1 MKAITHGGVYS
12 PIIKNNGVEITIIV
26 AKGAAKGST
35 QILDYTE
42 FSPRQRKML
51 ARNVTHTD
59 YKVVKNM
66 MTGSSVK
73 IPVNTPSSCDPSTE
87 LYWTM

>member
-35 QILDYTE
+35 QIWTTPNFL
-42 FSPRQRKML
+42 L
-51 ARNVTHTD
+51 ARG
-59 YKVVKNM
+59 K
-66 MTGSSVK
+66 
-73 IPVNTPSSCDPSTE
+73 C
-87 LYWTM
+87 